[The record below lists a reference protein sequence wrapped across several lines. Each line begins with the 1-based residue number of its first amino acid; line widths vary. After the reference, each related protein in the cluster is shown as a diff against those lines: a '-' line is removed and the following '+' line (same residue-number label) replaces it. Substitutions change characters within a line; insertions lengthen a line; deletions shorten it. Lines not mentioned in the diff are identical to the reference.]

1 MLLKVKLID
10 ISPNLKISFFSC
22 TSASFLER
30 NLFFCGRFLGRVRV
44 FLSEFF
50 LVDVCVFSWTSA
62 CFLFSLFF
70 FYKFPAL
77 EPWPNVVPHQKSHFG
92 PLLT

>member
-50 LVDVCVFSWTSA
+50 FGGRMRIFLDECVFSFFPF
-62 CFLFSLFF
+62 FLL
-70 FYKFPAL
+70 
-77 EPWPNVVPHQKSHFG
+77 
-92 PLLT
+92 